1 MKNIIVAVLAGIF
14 LTAAPVAAA
23 PVEFSGS
30 ASVKYEVVNKP
41 DTPLEPNTMYTITL
55 RGEKKIAP
63 GLSVFARLGMQQVN
77 QPGFSDSDY
86 NLAAYNAD
94 TRFVAAIDQY
104 GLIYKKNNW
113 AFKLGRQDIGIGVTT
128 LLYNRSETNIGKD
141 AFVEG
146 LALTGNMGALD
157 ISAIFAKENSLWTPN
172 NRLFAI
178 RGGVNLSKNAGMG
191 VTLAQY
197 QYYEG
202 DTTQHWA
209 IDGSVKSGKHK
220 LTAEY
225 TQSNKS
231 SENMAYALIWSYG
244 FNDRT
249 TFYLTNFR
257 VEANGDMGAQ
267 SEYNNN
273 NRGFHYG
280 ITHSFSD
287 ALSLEIIYKDQYG
300 LTDNAKNT
308 KFETTLRHTF

>member
-1 MKNIIVAVLAGIF
+1 MMAWRKNFVVGLLVMSLVSSAWGEALRLVFVGDVMLDDGPGR
-14 LTAAPVAAA
+14 TVAAGGDPLA
-23 PVEFSGS
+23 PFAAELRNADFTIGNLECPIATGGKVLE
-30 ASVKYEVVNKP
+30 NKLFAFRAHP
-41 DTPLEPNTMYTITL
+41 RVIDVL
-55 RGEKKIAP
+55 RGRFDA
-63 GLSVFARLGMQQVN
+63 LSLANNHSG
-77 QPGFSDSDY
+77 DY
-86 NLAAYNAD
+86 
-94 TRFVAAIDQY
+94 
-104 GLIYKKNNW
+104 
-113 AFKLGRQDIGIGVTT
+113 
-128 LLYNRSETNIGKD
+128 GKD

>member
-1 MKNIIVAVLAGIF
+1 MKNIIATIMVGFL

-30 ASVKYEVVNKP
+30 ASVKYEVVNHAY
-41 DTPLEPNTMYTITL
+41 TPLEPNTMYTATL
-55 RGEKKIAP
+55 RGEKKISS
-63 GLSVFARLGMQQVN
+63 GLSVFARFGVQQVTR
-77 QPGFSDSDY
+77 PGFSDSDY
-86 NLAAYNAD
+86 NLAAYGAD
-94 TRFVAAIDQY
+94 TSLVAAIDQY
-104 GLIYKKNNW
+104 GLIYKKNNL
-113 AFKLGRQDIGIGVTT
+113 AFKFGRQDIGIGVTT

-146 LALTGNMGALD
+146 LALNGSIGAVD
-157 ISAIFAKENSLWTPN
+157 ISAIFARENSLWTPN
-172 NRLFAI
+172 NSLYAV
-178 RGGVNLSKNAGMG
+178 RGGYNLSKNTGLG

-197 QYYEG
+197 QYYDG
-202 DTTQHWA
+202 DTTRHWA
-209 IDGSVKSGKHK
+209 IDGSLKSGKHK

-225 TQSNKS
+225 TQSNRS

-244 FNDRT
+244 FNDKT
-249 TFYLTNFR
+249 NFYVTNFR

-287 ALSLEIIYKDQYG
+287 TLSLEIIYKDQYG